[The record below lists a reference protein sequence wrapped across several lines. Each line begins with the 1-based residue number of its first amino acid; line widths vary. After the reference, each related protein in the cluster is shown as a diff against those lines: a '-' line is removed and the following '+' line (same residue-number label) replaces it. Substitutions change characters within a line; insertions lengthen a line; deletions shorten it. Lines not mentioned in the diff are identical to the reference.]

1 MDRKDAQ
8 KVIENLQNKPFI
20 CGEDIIEVEAG
31 YVILKKEEYKKMKG
45 GKAKMSDLISREALM
60 QILNSKATKNEV
72 RELSTTYTLKELA
85 YIIYTLPAV
94 YDVDKVVEQLEE
106 LRDRGN
112 KTGILHFGDIIE
124 TVKAGGANE

>member
-1 MDRKDAQ
+1 MDRNDAQ

-31 YVILKKEEYKKMKG
+31 YVILKKKEYKKLKG
-45 GKAKMSDLISREALM
+45 GKAKMSDLISREALLEDFKRT
-60 QILNSKATKNEV
+60 ITEKSDTFDWLNLISRQPIA
-72 RELSTTYTLKELA
+72 
-85 YIIYTLPAV
+85 

-112 KTGILHFGDIIE
+112 KTGILNFGDIIE
-124 TVKAGGANE
+124 TVKAGRANE